1 MGQLPGPS
9 HGHQPER
16 RPRRNGD
23 VGCTPAVRP
32 RPWHCLSASADA
44 SGAPPRSMPLKPEV
58 WAGRGGSAS
67 PLTAG
72 WTFLAVGLASQ
83 SPGGLRGDTPL
94 SVAAACAL
102 LASAIE
108 AAAPGA
114 AGDGGAVCR
123 REDCTCWRWLPS
135 VVGDSSLP
143 HLLCGLGGCRRPLR
157 GKSGS
162 LRPGHR
168 PEACLAQMSS

>member
-32 RPWHCLSASADA
+32 RPWHSLSASADA
-44 SGAPPRSMPLKPEV
+44 SGAPSCSVPLKAERC
-58 WAGRGGSAS
+58 AGRGGSAS

-83 SPGGLRGDTPL
+83 SPGGLRGDTHL

-108 AAAPGA
+108 AAAPATAGRCAEGRTARAGVGCRPSSASRRCRMFYVASAA
-114 AGDGGAVCR
+114 AGGRCAA
-123 REDCTCWRWLPS
+123 
-135 VVGDSSLP
+135 
-143 HLLCGLGGCRRPLR
+143 
-157 GKSGS
+157 KSGS